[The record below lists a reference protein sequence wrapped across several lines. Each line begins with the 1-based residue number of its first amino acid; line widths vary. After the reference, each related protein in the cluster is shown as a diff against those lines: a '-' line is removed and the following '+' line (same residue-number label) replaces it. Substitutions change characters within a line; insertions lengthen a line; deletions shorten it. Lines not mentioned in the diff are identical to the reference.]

1 MKVHR
6 FLLIFLALFFSC
18 ADFWGCLI
26 PKAPELEHK
35 ELPIG
40 STEIYYVVERDAG
53 INNEPRDNDYD
64 YFFNVEGLP
73 LGLDYFTDFR
83 TISIEG
89 IPEVAGTFDIT
100 ITITVSVDGP
110 FRPIIDEEPEIL
122 CSYTTSKTYTIIIE

>member
-6 FLLIFLALFFSC
+6 FLLIFLFFTFFFSWT
-18 ADFWGCLI
+18 DFLGCLI
-26 PKAPELEHK
+26 PKAPELENK
-35 ELPIG
+35 EFPIG
-40 STEIYYVVERDAG
+40 STEIYYVVELDAE

-89 IPEVAGTFDIT
+89 VPEVAGTFDIT
-100 ITITVSVDGP
+100 ITVRVEGP

-122 CSYTTSKTYTIIIE
+122 CSYGTSKTYTIIIE